1 MEETEQMTFFKRH
14 KLKVEV
20 LGWIGSILILIP
32 YMFSER
38 LDNITDAVMNVSGAS
53 AVLVSC
59 IPKKAWQP
67 IILNS
72 VWIITTIYNFSLQ
85 INET

>member
-1 MEETEQMTFFKRH
+1 MEEIERPTFYKRH
-14 KLKVEV
+14 KLKVEI
-20 LGWIGSILILIP
+20 LGWIGSVLILIP

-38 LDNITDAVMNVSGAS
+38 LGNITDTVMNVSGAS

-59 IPKKAWQP
+59 IPKKAWQS

>member
-1 MEETEQMTFFKRH
+1 
-14 KLKVEV
+14 
-20 LGWIGSILILIP
+20 
-32 YMFSER
+32 MFSER